1 MLKIMKRAA
10 ILILAVFAQCAF
22 ATYQLN
28 EVLSID
34 GDVVLL
40 NANCGQPLPIEEY
53 YKQHPDRKPKFGL
66 LSSNCWRGYVGHYN
80 IQKDGKFVVAGVEV
94 DGNLISARKAGFDS
108 DYPVFCDWFTS
119 GDLKILRKGGCAGRR
134 FLMISVIDGM
144 AEYTEE
150 PFKNGWSSNED
161 FRRRDG
167 VEYDPQKDLA
177 GGWYDLREI
186 AHAYLYLP
194 EDDYLSLADLNKTV
208 KTRGVFERKS
218 KDEHILRLP
227 ESRHYAERELHV
239 DVGDDIP
246 ADEFNGKFVEC
257 EILNAVLGTC
267 KIVKIREL
275 SKSESIHRYD
285 FPRRPERGLEEIRKI
300 TEKFRKAL
308 IESARAARKK

>member
-40 NANCGQPLPIEEY
+40 DANCGQPLPIAEY
-53 YKQHPDRKPKFGL
+53 YKKHPDRKPKFGL
-66 LSSNCWRGYVGHYN
+66 LSSNCWRGYVGHYK

-94 DGNLISARKAGFDS
+94 NGNLITAREAGFDS

-119 GDLKILRKGGCAGRR
+119 GDLKILRKGECAGRR

-144 AEYTEE
+144 AEYAEDY
-150 PFKNGWSSNED
+150 FKNEWSSNED

-167 VEYDPQKDLA
+167 VEYDMRKDLA
-177 GGWYDLREI
+177 GDWFDLREI
-186 AHAYLYLP
+186 CNASLYLSE
-194 EDDYLSLADLNKTV
+194 EDCLLLAAAKKTV
-208 KTRGVFERKS
+208 KTRGVFRARFKNYYA
-218 KDEHILRLP
+218 LNMP
-227 ESRHYAERELHV
+227 ETRHYAERWLPANV
-239 DVGDDIP
+239 ADDIP
-246 ADEFNGKFVEC
+246 AAEFDGKFVEC
-257 EILNAVLGTC
+257 EILNAAWGTC
-267 KIVKIREL
+267 RIVKIREL

-285 FPRRPERGLEEIRKI
+285 FPRRPKRNWAEYRKI
-300 TEKFRKAL
+300 DEKMRDLLKK
-308 IESARAARKK
+308 SASKK